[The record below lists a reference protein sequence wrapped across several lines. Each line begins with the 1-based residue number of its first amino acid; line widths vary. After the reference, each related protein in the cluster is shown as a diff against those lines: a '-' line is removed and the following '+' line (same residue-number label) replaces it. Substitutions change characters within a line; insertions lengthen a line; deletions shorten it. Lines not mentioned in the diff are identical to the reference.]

1 VSHESSPPPAL
12 RRPRPGA
19 DPLKGDAM
27 SLKKAYAK
35 DKASCKVSFE
45 LPDAAA
51 EGADSVCLVG
61 DFNNWNETSTPMKKN
76 KDDVWTIVVNLQ
88 SGREYYFRYLI
99 NGVRWENDWNADK
112 YVKSPYSDAENS
124 VVIV

>member
-1 VSHESSPPPAL
+1 
-12 RRPRPGA
+12 
-19 DPLKGDAM
+19 M
-27 SLKKAYAK
+27 SLKKTYAK
-35 DKASCKVSFE
+35 DKASCKVTFE

-51 EGADSVCLVG
+51 EGAQSVFLVG
-61 DFNNWNETSTPMKKN
+61 DFNNWSETSTPMKKN

-99 NGVRWENDWNADK
+99 DGERWENDWNADK

-124 VVIV
+124 VVLV